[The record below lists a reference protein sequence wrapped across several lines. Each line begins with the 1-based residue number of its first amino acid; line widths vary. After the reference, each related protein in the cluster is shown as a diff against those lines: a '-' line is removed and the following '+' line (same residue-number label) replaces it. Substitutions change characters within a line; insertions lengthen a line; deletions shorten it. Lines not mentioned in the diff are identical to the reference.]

1 MGEPRADF
9 LEKARTKRLTVAVIG
24 LGYVGLPLAVEF
36 ARAGI
41 RVLGIDV
48 DPHRVQA
55 INRGESYIPD
65 VPSADLAAL
74 VQAGR
79 LRAGTAYEEC
89 AQADASVICVPTP
102 FTRMK
107 APDLSYIEAACRSL
121 APHIGSGALVV
132 LQSTTYP
139 GTTEELVRPI
149 LESPGRQPGRDFLLA
164 FSPERIDPGNKRYG
178 AHNTPKVVGGID
190 GPSCDAACA
199 LFALLVPADQIHR
212 VTGPRVAEMC
222 KLLENIFR
230 SVNIAL
236 VNELTKLCDRMQI
249 DIWEVIDAAATKPF
263 GFMPFYPGPGVGGH
277 CIPVDPYYLS
287 WKAREYDFYT
297 KFIELAAE
305 TNSSMPFYTV
315 NRIIEA
321 LNRQGKP
328 LQGARILVLGAA
340 FKRDIDDP
348 RNAPALEVMKTLLA
362 RGAEVS
368 YHDPHVPEVRLDGPH
383 DPGAPSARR
392 LGSVPLTEDTLASQD
407 CVCLAVAHSAF
418 DIPWLLKHSRLLMD
432 ATGATRRF
440 PQDRGTVIRL

>member
-1 MGEPRADF
+1 MSEPRAEF
-9 LEKARTKRLTVAVIG
+9 VEKARKKTLTVGVIG
-24 LGYVGLPLAVEF
+24 LGYVGLPLAVGF
-36 ARAGI
+36 ARAGV
-41 RVLGIDV
+41 RVVGIDV
-48 DPHRVQA
+48 NEGRVQA
-55 INRGESYIPD
+55 MNRGESHIPD
-65 VPSADLAAL
+65 VPSTDLAPVVA
-74 VQAGR
+74 AGR
-79 LRAGTAYEEC
+79 LVASTDYREC
-89 AQADASVICVPTP
+89 ARADATVICVPTP

-121 APHIGSGALVV
+121 APHVAPGSLIV

-149 LESPGRQPGRDFLLA
+149 LEAAGRRAGRDFLLA

-190 GPSCDAACA
+190 DPSTEAACA
-199 LFALLVPADQIHR
+199 LFALLVPPDQIYR
-212 VTGPRVAEMC
+212 VSGPRVAEMC
-222 KLLENIFR
+222 KLLENIYR

-236 VNELTKLCDRMQI
+236 VNELAKLCNRMGI

-305 TNSSMPFYTV
+305 VNSSMPFFTV

-328 LQGARILVLGAA
+328 LLGARVLILGAA

-348 RNAPALEVMKTLLA
+348 RNAPALELMRTLLA

-368 YHDPHVPEVRLDGPH
+368 YHDPHVPATSLDEPH
-383 DPGAPSARR
+383 DPAELPVRR
-392 LGSVPLTEDTLASQD
+392 LTSVPLTEETVAAQD

-432 ATGATRRF
+432 ATGVTRRY
-440 PQDRGTVIRL
+440 PQERGIVIRL

>member
-1 MGEPRADF
+1 MSEPRAEF
-9 LEKARTKRLTVAVIG
+9 VEKARRKDLTVVVIG
-24 LGYVGLPLAVEF
+24 LGYVGLPLAVGF
-36 ARAGI
+36 ARAGV

-48 DPHRVQA
+48 DGARVQA
-55 INRGESYIPD
+55 INRGASHIPD
-65 VPSADLAAL
+65 VPSADLAPVVA
-74 VQAGR
+74 AGR
-79 LRAGTAYEEC
+79 LVASTAYREC
-89 AQADASVICVPTP
+89 ARADAAVICVPTP

-107 APDLSYIEAACRSL
+107 APDLSYIEAACRAL
-121 APHIGSGALVV
+121 APYVAPGSLVV

-149 LESPGRQPGRDFLLA
+149 LETTGRRAGQDFFLA
-164 FSPERIDPGNKRYG
+164 FSPERIDPGNTRYG

-190 GPSCDAACA
+190 PASAEAAVA
-199 LFALLVPADQIHR
+199 LFGLLVPPDQIHR
-212 VTGPRVAEMC
+212 VSGPRAAEMC

-236 VNELTKLCDRMQI
+236 VNELAKLCHRMGI

-305 TNSSMPFYTV
+305 TNSSMPFFTV
-315 NRIIEA
+315 NRISDA

-328 LQGARILVLGAA
+328 LLGAKILILGAA

-348 RNAPALEVMKTLLA
+348 RNAPALELMRALLA

-368 YHDPHVPEVRLDGPH
+368 YHDPHVPGVALEEAHGHGDGP
-383 DPGAPSARR
+383 ARR
-392 LGSVPLTEDTLASQD
+392 LTSVPLTEETLGAQD
-407 CVCLAVAHSAF
+407 CICLAVAHSAF

-432 ATGATRRF
+432 ATGVTRHH
-440 PQDRGTVIRL
+440 PQDRGTVVRL

>member
-1 MGEPRADF
+1 MSGARADF
-9 LEKARTKRLTVAVIG
+9 PEKARTKTLTVAVIG

-36 ARAGI
+36 ARAGV
-41 RVLGIDV
+41 RVQGIDV
-48 DPHRVQA
+48 NAERVQA
-55 INRGESYIPD
+55 INRGESHIPD
-65 VPSADLAAL
+65 VPSTTLAPV

-79 LRAGTAYEEC
+79 LVASTAYRDC
-89 AQADASVICVPTP
+89 AAADAMVICVPTP

-107 APDLSYIEAACRSL
+107 APDLSYIEAACTAL
-121 APHIGSGALVV
+121 APHVGPGSLVV

-149 LESPGRQPGRDFLLA
+149 LETPGRQAGRDFRLA
-164 FSPERIDPGNKRYG
+164 FSPERIDPGNKQFG

-190 GPSCDAACA
+190 AASTEAAAA
-199 LFALLVPADQIHR
+199 LFGLLVPPEQIHR
-212 VTGPRVAEMC
+212 VSSPRVAEMC

-236 VNELTKLCDRMQI
+236 VNELAKLCDRMGI

-305 TNSSMPFYTV
+305 VNSSMPFFTV
-315 NRIIEA
+315 NRIAEA

-328 LQGARILVLGAA
+328 LRGTRILVLGAA
-340 FKRDIDDP
+340 FKKDIDDP
-348 RNAPALEVMKTLLA
+348 RNAPALEVMKVLLA

-368 YHDPHVPEVRLDGPH
+368 YHDPYVPAVALDGDH
-383 DPGAPSARR
+383 DPRTAPGRR
-392 LGSVPLTEDTLASQD
+392 LASVPLTEDTLAAQD

-432 ATGATRRF
+432 ATGVTRRF

>member
-1 MGEPRADF
+1 MGEARADF
-9 LEKARTKRLTVAVIG
+9 LEKARTKRLTVAIIG

-36 ARAGI
+36 ARAGVQV
-41 RVLGIDV
+41 RGIDV
-48 DPHRVQA
+48 DPHRIQT

-65 VPSADLAAL
+65 VPSADLLPL

-79 LRAGTAYEEC
+79 LSAGTAYEAC
-89 AQADASVICVPTP
+89 AQADAMVICVPTP

-121 APHIGSGALVV
+121 APHVGRGALVV

-149 LESPGRQPGRDFLLA
+149 LESPGRQAGRDFLLA
-164 FSPERIDPGNKRYG
+164 FSPERIDPGNKQYG

-199 LFALLVPADQIHR
+199 LFALLVPPDQIHR
-212 VTGPRVAEMC
+212 VSGPRVAEMC

-236 VNELTKLCDRMQI
+236 VNELAKLCDRMQI

-305 TNSSMPFYTV
+305 VNSSMPFFTV
-315 NRIIEA
+315 NRITEA

-348 RNAPALEVMKTLLA
+348 RNAPALEVMKTLLG

-368 YHDPHVPEVRLDGPH
+368 YHDPHVPEVRLDAARGPG
-383 DPGAPSARR
+383 DPPGRR
-392 LGSVPLTEDTLASQD
+392 LVSVPLTEDTLAVQD

-418 DIPWLLKHSRLLMD
+418 DIPWVLKHSPLLMD
-432 ATGATRRF
+432 ATGVTRRF

>member
-1 MGEPRADF
+1 MSDPSG
-9 LEKARTKRLTVAVIG
+9 LLARIRRKDITVAVIG

-48 DPHRVQA
+48 DPQRVQA

-79 LRAGTAYEEC
+79 LRAGTAYGEC

-121 APHIGSGALVV
+121 APYVGRGGLVV

-149 LESPGRQPGRDFLLA
+149 LESSGRQAGRDFLLA
-164 FSPERIDPGNKRYG
+164 FSPERIDPGNKQYG
-178 AHNTPKVVGGID
+178 AHNTPKVVGGMD

-199 LFALLVPADQIHR
+199 LFALLVPPDQIHR
-212 VTGPRVAEMC
+212 VSGPRVAEMC

-321 LNRQGKP
+321 LNHQGKP

-348 RNAPALEVMKTLLA
+348 RNAPAVEVMKTLLA

>member
-1 MGEPRADF
+1 MNGLRADF
-9 LEKARTKRLTVAVIG
+9 LEKARTRSLTVAVIG

-36 ARAGI
+36 ARAGV

-48 DPHRVQA
+48 NGGRVQA
-55 INRGESYIPD
+55 INRGESHIPD
-65 VPSADLAAL
+65 VSSADLAP
-74 VQAGR
+74 VV
-79 LRAGTAYEEC
+79 RAGCFFASTAYADC
-89 AQADASVICVPTP
+89 AQADVIVICVPTP

-121 APHIGSGALVV
+121 APYLCPGALVV

-139 GTTEELVRPI
+139 GTTEELVLPI
-149 LESPGRQPGRDFLLA
+149 LEAPGRQAGRDFLLA
-164 FSPERIDPGNKRYG
+164 FSPERIDPGNKQFG

-190 GPSCDAACA
+190 TASSDAACA
-199 LFALLVPADQIHR
+199 LFAILVPPEQIHR
-212 VTGPRVAEMC
+212 VSGPKVAEMC

-236 VNELTKLCDRMQI
+236 VNELAKLCDRMGI
-249 DIWEVIDAAATKPF
+249 DIWEVIDAASTKPF

-305 TNSSMPFYTV
+305 VNSSMPFFTV
-315 NRIIEA
+315 NRITEA

-328 LQGARILVLGAA
+328 LLGAKILVLGAA

-348 RNAPALEVMKTLLA
+348 RNAPALEVMKALRA
-362 RGAEVS
+362 RGALVS
-368 YHDPHVPEVRLDGPH
+368 YHDPHVPEVDLEDSHESGPLT
-383 DPGAPSARR
+383 DRR
-392 LGSVPLTEDTLASQD
+392 LRSVPLTEGTVTSQD
-407 CVCLAVAHSAF
+407 CICLAVAHSAF

-432 ATGATRRF
+432 ATGVTRRF
-440 PQDRGTVIRL
+440 PHAPGSVIRL

>member
-1 MGEPRADF
+1 
-9 LEKARTKRLTVAVIG
+9 
-24 LGYVGLPLAVEF
+24 
-36 ARAGI
+36 
-41 RVLGIDV
+41 
-48 DPHRVQA
+48 
-55 INRGESYIPD
+55 
-65 VPSADLAAL
+65 
-74 VQAGR
+74 
-79 LRAGTAYEEC
+79 
-89 AQADASVICVPTP
+89 
-102 FTRMK
+102 
-107 APDLSYIEAACRSL
+107 
-121 APHIGSGALVV
+121 
-132 LQSTTYP
+132 
-139 GTTEELVRPI
+139 
-149 LESPGRQPGRDFLLA
+149 
-164 FSPERIDPGNKRYG
+164 
-178 AHNTPKVVGGID
+178 
-190 GPSCDAACA
+190 
-199 LFALLVPADQIHR
+199 
-212 VTGPRVAEMC
+212 VAEMC

-236 VNELTKLCDRMQI
+236 VNELAKLCDRMQI

-305 TNSSMPFYTV
+305 VNSSMPFFTV
-315 NRIIEA
+315 NRIAEA

-328 LQGARILVLGAA
+328 LQGARILVLGVA

-368 YHDPHVPEVRLDGPH
+368 YHDPHVPEVRLDAARGPG
-383 DPGAPSARR
+383 DPPGRR
-392 LGSVPLTEDTLASQD
+392 LVSVPLTEDTLAVQD

-418 DIPWLLKHSRLLMD
+418 DIPWLIKHSPLLMD